1 MRRHA
6 DKRVRAIQKR
16 RTAVPSTAIALAIVL
31 AFHNAG
37 PTLHALEPP
46 DNDAVQSAEQKKAA
60 KVKVE
65 VTRRG
70 VGAIARVRV
79 KLRDKHELKGHIT
92 QIDEDSF
99 EVLVDQDGLDPQSV
113 QSRLITIPYAEVEKI
128 RGPRSRVASIAIGVG
143 MTVAALAALAMIA
156 YAEVHKHD
164 HCY

>member
-1 MRRHA
+1 
-6 DKRVRAIQKR
+6 
-16 RTAVPSTAIALAIVL
+16 
-31 AFHNAG
+31 
-37 PTLHALEPP
+37 
-46 DNDAVQSAEQKKAA
+46 
-60 KVKVE
+60 
-65 VTRRG
+65 
-70 VGAIARVRV
+70 
-79 KLRDKHELKGHIT
+79 LRDRHELKAHIT

-99 EVLVDQDGLDPQSV
+99 QVLVDQDGLDPQSV